1 MFIFW
6 KEFLWDLLNHQEG
19 PRVRDRLSHGEV
31 SVPEFPKE
39 MAEQLLAFST
49 VLLLRF
55 AGAEAASAWQVRQS
69 GRRGPGSRACFRV
82 RVVSSCVLA
91 AAEFS

>member
-31 SVPEFPKE
+31 SFPEFPKE

-55 AGAEAASAWQVRQS
+55 ADAGATSAGQVRLS
-69 GRRGPGSRACFRV
+69 GRQVVIVLRCFAVLRV
-82 RVVSSCVLA
+82 
-91 AAEFS
+91 